1 MSPTSPQQPKTS
13 KTYQTLQPPFGL
25 IAPANSVIQFD
36 PDPNSTRKFRLTT
49 KANLDEDFFDEDDED
64 DEGIRYTRH
73 VHMNAGFEE
82 FMCVYVVY
90 IYIHIYMG
98 VYVCNMDA
106 ENDGL

>member
-49 KANLDEDFFDEDDED
+49 KANLDEDLFDEDDED

-82 FMCVYVVY
+82 CMCVYVY
-90 IYIHIYMG
+90 IYIHG
-98 VYVCNMDA
+98 CVCM
-106 ENDGL
+106 